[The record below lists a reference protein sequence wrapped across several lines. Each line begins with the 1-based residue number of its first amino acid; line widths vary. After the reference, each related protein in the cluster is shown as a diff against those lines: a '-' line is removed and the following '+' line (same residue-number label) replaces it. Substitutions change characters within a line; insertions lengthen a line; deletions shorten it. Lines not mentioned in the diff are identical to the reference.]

1 MRREVMELRLR
12 DRDGCGGDR
21 DGGGGYFAWVV
32 SE

>member
-21 DGGGGYFAWVV
+21 DGGGYFAWVV